1 MQNILKL
8 FSLFSKLNKKEKNSQ
23 IKMTTMQLGT
33 YLFYRLSQVTKSV
46 FGVPGDFNLNLLE
59 HIYNFEES
67 QIKWCGNANE
77 LNAGYAAD
85 GYSRI
90 NKFGCFI
97 TTYGVGELSALNAIS
112 GAFAEN
118 APVLQIV
125 GTSSML
131 AKRRACPLNQI
142 HHLIPSKQ
150 TYGAPDHRVY
160 EKLVEPFSIHTESL
174 SDENLE
180 KIQDQ
185 IDSVIQSI
193 FCHMKPGYLFIPS
206 NLPDIEIPV
215 DLNKQ
220 LKFDFITELN
230 VDQRATSEMVS
241 LTLERIY
248 SSKNPGF
255 IVDQFM
261 KFDLEKLNLF
271 LEESNFYCYNTIS
284 SRGFADESLP
294 NFHGVFNN
302 ELSTNGTLEIL
313 DENDFILQLGTN
325 INESSYYAGGN
336 IPLSKKD
343 VIFIGKDYAQV
354 GTNGRI
360 IPGVNCH
367 VFFEELLQRMNSE
380 AMPKVK
386 TRKSTALYNK
396 GYTVGDDSTE
406 LTQDSLSQVVS
417 ANLRE
422 NDIIVNEMCSFM
434 FEMPNIRYAKGCQS
448 VGQPFYG
455 SIGYALPATLGASL
469 AVKDY
474 KKPGRVILF
483 QGDGSAQMTLQ
494 EFASYI
500 RFGIDP
506 VIVMLNNSGYSV
518 ERVIKG
524 PTRSYNDILVDWD
537 WCSILSVFGDRD
549 GSRSTSHKVEKL
561 GELKKLLMKRLD
573 YNDGKIKMIEVIL
586 DRMDVPFGFK
596 KLVGV
601 S

>member
-1 MQNILKL
+1 
-8 FSLFSKLNKKEKNSQ
+8 
-23 IKMTTMQLGT
+23 MTTMQLGT
-33 YLFYRLSQVTKSV
+33 YLFYRLSQVTKTV

-59 HIYNFEES
+59 HIYNFDES

-97 TTYGVGELSALNAIS
+97 TTYGVGELSALNAVS

-118 APVLQIV
+118 APVLHIV

-142 HHLIPSKQ
+142 HHLIPPKR
-150 TYGAPDHRVY
+150 TYEAPDHKVY
-160 EKLVEPFSIHTESL
+160 EKLSEPFSIHTESL

-185 IDSVIQSI
+185 IDSVIESI

-206 NLPDIEIPV
+206 NLPDVEIPV

-220 LKFDFITELN
+220 LNFDFITKLR
-230 VDQRATSEMVS
+230 VDPHATSEMVS
-241 LTLERIY
+241 LTLKRIY
-248 SSKNPGF
+248 SSRNPGF
-255 IVDQFM
+255 VVDQFM
-261 KFDLEKLNLF
+261 GFDLAKLNSF
-271 LEESNFYCYNTIS
+271 LEKFNFYCYNTTAA
-284 SRGFADESLP
+284 RGFVDESLP

-313 DENDFILQLGTN
+313 DQNDFILHLGTN
-325 INESSYYAGGN
+325 INESNYFVGGST
-336 IPLSKKD
+336 LLDKKD

-354 GTNGRI
+354 GTNGHI
-360 IPGVNCH
+360 ITGINCH

-380 AMPKVK
+380 TMPKVK
-386 TRKSTALYNK
+386 TRKSTALYNN
-396 GYTVGDDSTE
+396 GYTVDEDSKIV
-406 LTQDSLSQVVS
+406 TQANLSQVVS
-417 ANLRE
+417 AQLRE

-434 FEMPNIRYAKGCQS
+434 FEMSNIRYLKGCQF

-469 AVKDY
+469 AIKDY

-494 EFASYI
+494 ELASYI
-500 RFGIDP
+500 RFEIDP
-506 VIVMLNNSGYSV
+506 IIFMLNNSGYSV

-524 PTRSYNDILVDWD
+524 PTRSYNDIIVDWD
-537 WCSILSVFGDRD
+537 WCNILSVFGDQNGD
-549 GSRSTSHKVEKL
+549 RSVSYKVESL
-561 GELKKLLMKRLD
+561 GELKKVLMKRLN
-573 YNDGKIKMIEVIL
+573 YSDGKIKMVEVIL
-586 DRMDVPFGFK
+586 GRMDVPFGFK
-596 KLVGV
+596 KLAGV
-601 S
+601 N